1 MTSGLTY
8 LFDQELAN
16 LPRELRI
23 LVFFQFFDVRR
34 LFYMIKQHVSRLL
47 PYIFYIVI
55 SFSYSRAF
63 Q

>member
-1 MTSGLTY
+1 MAACFTY
-8 LFDQELAN
+8 FFNQELAD
-16 LPRELRI
+16 LPRKLRI

-34 LFYMIKQHVSRLL
+34 LFYMIKQNVSRLL